1 MTVFIPICVS
11 LIILT
16 YLIYKNSDSKES
28 LIDDINNIFFSE
40 DKQNLEQLAENIS
53 EFHSIVSNRKCR
65 KLVLESLDKSYER
78 IMNNYKYIVSL
89 DEDINMTVPAGEWLL
104 DN

>member
-28 LIDDINNIFFSE
+28 LIDDINNIFF
-40 DKQNLEQLAENIS
+40 
-53 EFHSIVSNRKCR
+53 
-65 KLVLESLDKSYER
+65 
-78 IMNNYKYIVSL
+78 
-89 DEDINMTVPAGEWLL
+89 
-104 DN
+104 